1 MNLPR
6 GLYGITSRDFGFSHI
21 EAARFLLNAG
31 VKILQYREKEGTT
44 RKMLEEALIIKN
56 MCREYGALFIVN
68 DRMDVAIASDADGIH
83 IGQDDMPLH
92 IVKKYFHGIIGVSA
106 RNLQEA
112 FEAQRGGANYLGVGS
127 IFMTGTKK
135 DSEVIGIEKLEEIVN
150 NVQIPIYA
158 IGGINLQNLK
168 EIKKYKIQG
177 IAVISA
183 ILSSENPEKMAK
195 KFIEEWE
202 K

>member
-1 MNLPR
+1 
-6 GLYGITSRDFGFSHI
+6 
-21 EAARFLLNAG
+21 
-31 VKILQYREKEGTT
+31 
-44 RKMLEEALIIKN
+44 
-56 MCREYGALFIVN
+56 
-68 DRMDVAIASDADGIH
+68 
-83 IGQDDMPLH
+83 
-92 IVKKYFHGIIGVSA
+92 
-106 RNLQEA
+106 
-112 FEAQRGGANYLGVGS
+112 
-127 IFMTGTKK
+127 MTGTKK

-158 IGGINLQNLK
+158 IGGINLQNLNK
-168 EIKKYKIQG
+168 IKKYKIQG